1 MWWWCA
7 TCKHLILSCR
17 CVFWAG
23 GSRLVVWIGW
33 SGTLGP
39 ATSRGVGWDTL
50 GHMGR
55 RSCDEAVIDFCHA
68 LITRNIYIYTYIH
81 VYVIYYNIFSKGQMK
96 RSILN
101 QGFCFFC
108 VFNASGKGLT
118 HFRKDQLRHWRFD
131 PQKPW
136 EDQLH
141 LAPWAGR
148 QRWHLESTSEQGAV
162 RFRFYEMVSQI
173 GNAIPIESMY
183 GIYANIYHQ
192 YTPNVSI
199 YTIHGSYGIGI
210 KYSHADANWTNTG
223 TCWDCWT
230 NNWKIVP
237 CWQSHRHKKIT
248 EMRSY
253 KDIIP

>member
-1 MWWWCA
+1 MCLLSRRFA
-7 TCKHLILSCR
+7 PCRVDRLIWHAGSCNKQR
-17 CVFWAG
+17 
-23 GSRLVVWIGW
+23 
-33 SGTLGP
+33 
-39 ATSRGVGWDTL
+39 RGVGHIGTHGKAKLWWGGDRFL
-50 GHMGR
+50 
-55 RSCDEAVIDFCHA
+55 SCPDHKK
-68 LITRNIYIYTYIH
+68 YIYTHIYI
-81 VYVIYYNIFSKGQMK
+81 YVIYYNIFSKGQMK